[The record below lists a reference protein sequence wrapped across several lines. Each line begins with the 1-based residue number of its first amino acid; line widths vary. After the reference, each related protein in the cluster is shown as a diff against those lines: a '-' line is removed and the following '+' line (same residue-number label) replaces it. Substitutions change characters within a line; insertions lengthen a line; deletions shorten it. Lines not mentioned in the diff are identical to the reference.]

1 MSTNAPQASRSGG
14 HLRLWTLSYNQTAAG
29 VAGVLVKVEA
39 RDRYLGCLLGGAVG
53 DALGA
58 PLEFM
63 SMAEIQATV
72 AITQRDSIGPPGVR
86 DYGAAYGR
94 TGAITDDTQMT
105 LFTAEGL
112 LRAHN
117 RLLANGI
124 GEPPALVHRAYLR
137 WLETQLNSQP
147 PPRPNGWLASVEGLY
162 RRRSPGQTCMSAL
175 RTGVRGS
182 RERPINN
189 SKGCGGVMRVAP
201 VGLTKWDAFEL
212 GCDVA
217 AITHT
222 HPLGYV
228 SAGAF
233 AVMIRAIIDGKRL
246 TQAADAAARA
256 VRGVEGATGLKELLE
271 RAMYIAEL
279 GDPSPE
285 HLVSLGE
292 GWVAEEALAMGLYC
306 AASVD
311 NFEDG
316 VALAVLHG
324 GDSDSTGAIAGNL
337 LGAMYGVAGI
347 PDGLL
352 RGLEL
357 YEEIVRLANDLY
369 LHFQVADFETSEDDW
384 LRYPG

>member
-1 MSTNAPQASRSGG
+1 M
-14 HLRLWTLSYNQTAAG
+14 
-29 VAGVLVKVEA
+29 VEM

-58 PLEFM
+58 PLEFL
-63 SMAEIQATV
+63 SMEEIRATV
-72 AITQRDSIGPPGVR
+72 PITQRESIGPPGVR
-86 DYGAAYGR
+86 SFGHAYGR
-94 TGAITDDTQMT
+94 TGAVTDDTQMT

-124 GEPPALVHRAYLR
+124 GQPPALIHRAYLR
-137 WLETQLNSQP
+137 WLETQTKNRP
-147 PPRPNGWLASVEGLY
+147 PPRPDGWLASVDVLY
-162 RRRSPGQTCMSAL
+162 QRRAPGQTCLSAL
-175 RTGVRGS
+175 RAGVRGS

-201 VGLTKWDAFEL
+201 VGLTRWDAFEL
-212 GCDVA
+212 GCDAA

-222 HPLGYV
+222 HPLGYIC
-228 SAGAF
+228 AGAF
-233 AVMIRAIIDGKRL
+233 ALMIREIIDGKRL
-246 TQAADAAARA
+246 TRAAESAAKA
-256 VRGVEGATGLKELLE
+256 VRNIEGGQVVRELLE

-285 HLVSLGE
+285 HLESLGQ
-292 GWVAEEALAMGLYC
+292 GWVAEEALAMGLYS
-306 AASVD
+306 AAAVD

-324 GDSDSTGAIAGNL
+324 GDSDSTGSIAGNL
-337 LGAMYGVAGI
+337 LGAMHGVSAI
-347 PDGLL
+347 PEELL
-352 RGLEL
+352 KELEL

-369 LHFQVADFETSEDDW
+369 LHFQNPEFETSEADW

>member
-1 MSTNAPQASRSGG
+1 MAI
-14 HLRLWTLSYNQTAAG
+14 
-29 VAGVLVKVEA
+29 

-63 SMAEIQATV
+63 SMDEIRLTV
-72 AITQRDSIGPPGVR
+72 PITQRESIGPPGVR
-86 DYGAAYGR
+86 SFSLAYGR
-94 TGAITDDTQMT
+94 LGAVTDDTQMT

-124 GEPPALVHRAYLR
+124 GEPPAVVHRAYLR
-137 WLETQLNSQP
+137 WLETQSKNQP
-147 PPRPNGWLASVEGLY
+147 PPRPDGWLASVDDMY
-162 RRRSPGQTCMSAL
+162 NRRAPGQTCLSAL

-201 VGLTKWDAFEL
+201 VGLTNNQWDPFEL

-222 HPLGYV
+222 HPLGYLA
-228 SAGAF
+228 AGAF
-233 AVMIRAIIDGKRL
+233 ALMVRELVDGKRL
-246 TQAADAAARA
+246 TRAAEVAGRA
-256 VRGVEGATGLKELLE
+256 VRNVEGGQALRELLE

-337 LGAMYGVAGI
+337 LGAMYGVGAI
-347 PDGLL
+347 PEQLL
-352 RGLEL
+352 RDLEL
-357 YEEIVRLANDLY
+357 YEETVRLANDLF
-369 LHFQVADFETSEDDW
+369 LHFQSPEFETTEADW